1 MESRV
6 RGEFEVALT
15 PREGAADGLGRMSIE
30 KRYSGALDASA
41 RGEMLTASTAVDG
54 SAGYVAVERVDGSL
68 EGRAGTFV
76 LQHSATMT
84 RGVPQLSIGV
94 VPDSGTGEL
103 VGLVGRMKIEITGG
117 KHFYVLEYTIP
128 RYGRDEDEES
138 EDEGDAAEEIV

>member
-1 MESRV
+1 MK
-6 RGEFEVALT
+6 LT

-41 RGEMLTASTAVDG
+41 TGEMLTAGTAVPG

-68 EGRAGTFV
+68 GGREGTFI

-84 RGVPQLSIGV
+84 RGAPQLSIGV

-117 KHFYVLEYTIP
+117 KHFYVFEYTIP
-128 RYGRDEDEES
+128 RYGSDEES
-138 EDEGDAAEEIV
+138 EDDGGDAEDVV